1 MKNAKKTPNNK
12 NKKFICEPCSFS
24 CSKKSDFK
32 RHISTYKHLK
42 ANDANKYANKKTP
55 PHFLCEICN
64 QYFNHKSS
72 LSRHKKTCKNE
83 PSVLSKIIQ
92 NYPKVIHSENKT
104 DQRFQ
109 CECGKSYKFRSGLC
123 KHKKKCI
130 YTTSNEVVVVDQEK
144 ESLKQEVVQLRNM
157 MKNIIQVQNQ
167 QTQNFTDAIKQ
178 VIPKIGNTYNN
189 KMSINIYLNEK
200 CKDAMNLTD
209 FVENVKVSLED
220 LLYTKNHGF
229 MKGISNIFVKQL
241 QDMEPTQRPIH
252 CSDKKRL
259 QFYVKDSDKW
269 AKDNSHEKID
279 KTIDDISFKQIKLL
293 KQWEKEHPTYLEDD
307 ELLKEWQLMIK
318 NMTGGSKSDTIS
330 TKEKS
335 FIKRE
340 LGTTVDVQN
349 ELIEKK

>member
-1 MKNAKKTPNNK
+1 MISKKPQKTPTY
-12 NKKFICEPCSFS
+12 KFFCEPCSFR
-24 CSKKSDFK
+24 CNNKKDFN
-32 RHISTYKHLK
+32 RHLNTTKHKNGIHGVNGINYTEDEILKCDICDKIYKH
-42 ANDANKYANKKTP
+42 
-55 PHFLCEICN
+55 
-64 QYFNHKSS
+64 KSG
-72 LSRHKKTCKNE
+72 LYRHKKTCKKT

-92 NYPKVIHSENKT
+92 NYPKVIHSEKKT
-104 DQRFQ
+104 GQRFQ

-123 KHKKKCI
+123 KHKKKCK

-269 AKDNSHEKID
+269 EKDNSHEKID

-318 NMTGGSKSDTIS
+318 NMTGGSKSETIS